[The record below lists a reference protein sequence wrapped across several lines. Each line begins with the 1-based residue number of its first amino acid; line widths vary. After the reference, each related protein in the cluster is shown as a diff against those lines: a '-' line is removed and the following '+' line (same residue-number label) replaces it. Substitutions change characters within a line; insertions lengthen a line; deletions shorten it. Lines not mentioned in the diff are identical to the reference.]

1 MLGFGPGTVPAMCA
15 LGYAGGWL
23 PQRAGLTAR
32 LCGALLVACGVWT
45 AIVPVAI
52 LSGSQAHQR
61 HNADG
66 RI

>member
-1 MLGFGPGTVPAMCA
+1 MCA
-15 LGYAGGWL
+15 LGHAGGWL